1 MQAAADG
8 DAKPMPNRPT
18 VLVTGA
24 SRGIGAGIARVLAT
38 RGARIAAH
46 FHRNRDAI
54 DAVVGSLPG
63 AGHRAFAADIGDAD
77 AAARLWHDVSEAFG
91 VVDALVNNAG
101 IYLFHPPLAS
111 AESEWRAAWQETL
124 ATNLIGPATLSLL
137 AAQTMAARPGPVDGT
152 FGRGRIVNISSR
164 GAFRGE
170 PDAPAYAASKAGL
183 NALGQSLARAL
194 APQQIYVYT
203 LAPGWVE
210 TDMATEHLAG
220 PDGDSI
226 RAQHPLGRVTQAEEL
241 ANAVAYCV
249 LEAPPAMTGGIIDVN
264 GASYLRS

>member
-1 MQAAADG
+1 MTIPDN
-8 DAKPMPNRPT
+8 PV

-24 SRGIGAGIARVLAT
+24 SRGIGAGIARLLAA
-38 RGARIAAH
+38 RGARVAAH
-46 FHRNRDAI
+46 YHTNRGAM
-54 DAVVGSLPG
+54 DAVLGSLPG
-63 AGHRAFAADIGDAD
+63 DGHSAFAADLGEAD
-77 AAARLWHDVSEAFG
+77 DAARLWHAATDRYGVIDV
-91 VVDALVNNAG
+91 LINNAG
-101 IYLFHPPLAS
+101 IYLFHPPLVS
-111 AESEWRAAWQETL
+111 EEGEWRSAWRQTL

-137 AAQTMAARPGPVDGT
+137 AAQAMAARPGPVDPS

-210 TDMATEHLAG
+210 TDMAAEHLAG
-220 PDGDSI
+220 PEGDGV
-226 RAQHPLGRVTQAEEL
+226 RAQHPLGRLTRIDEL
-241 ANAVAYCV
+241 AGAAAYCA
-249 LEAPPAMTGGIIDVN
+249 LDAPPAMTGGIIDVN